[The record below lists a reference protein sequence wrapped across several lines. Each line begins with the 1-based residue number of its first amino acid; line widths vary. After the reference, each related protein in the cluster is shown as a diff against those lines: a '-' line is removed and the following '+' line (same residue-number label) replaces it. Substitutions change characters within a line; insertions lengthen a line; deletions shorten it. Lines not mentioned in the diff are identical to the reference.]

1 MCKGTLLIFSLILVF
16 TGCEPLCDKQIG
28 TPTAVVTKSFTAVV
42 TKSFIDIDGD
52 SIRREHDPETGLV
65 VTSTF
70 FDGNKY
76 VPGIEADLWICDG
89 EITVES
95 DPESSEGRD
104 CRQLIS
110 TVELFGRTNPPYS
123 CGGWACSFWP

>member
-1 MCKGTLLIFSLILVF
+1 MCKGTLLVFSLILVF
-16 TGCEPLCDKQIG
+16 TGCAPLCAKQIG
-28 TPTAVVTKSFTAVV
+28 TPTAVV

-52 SIRREHDPETGLV
+52 SIRRDHDPETGLV
-65 VTSTF
+65 VASTF
-70 FDGNKY
+70 FDGERY

-95 DPESSEGRD
+95 DPESLEGRD

-110 TVELFGRTNPPYS
+110 TLELFGRTNPDFS

>member
-1 MCKGTLLIFSLILVF
+1 MCKVTLLIFSLILVF
-16 TGCEPLCDKQIG
+16 IGCALSCDKQIG
-28 TPTAVVTKSFTAVV
+28 TPTTVV

-52 SIRREHDPETGLV
+52 PIRREHDPETGLV

-70 FDGNKY
+70 FDGKTY

-89 EITVES
+89 EITVKS

-110 TVELFGRTNPPYS
+110 TLELFGRTNPGYS
-123 CGGWACSFWP
+123 CGGWACFFWP

>member
-1 MCKGTLLIFSLILVF
+1 MCKGTLLIFSLILVSI
-16 TGCEPLCDKQIG
+16 GCAIGCDKQIG
-28 TPTAVVTKSFTAVV
+28 TPTVVV

-52 SIRREHDPETGLV
+52 SILREHDPKTGLV
-65 VTSTF
+65 VASTF
-70 FDGNKY
+70 LDGNKY

-89 EITVES
+89 EITVED

-110 TVELFGRTNPPYS
+110 TLELFGRTNPPYS